1 MTSKEAYNYLLGLLE
16 SGGNMRWSL
25 VKESMDKFKELI
37 DQQSNPTLSECI
49 KEWEDREWETIY
61 RENHII
67 FRHHKTY
74 KVIEIDSI
82 NLSYKTDEWYDPERP
97 YADRLNIDEIQYIT
111 LDLHNLIHKTLKA
124 LEVEDGK

>member
-16 SGGNMRWSL
+16 SGGDMRWSL
-25 VKESMDKFKELI
+25 VKESMDKIKELI

-49 KEWEDREWETIY
+49 KEWEDRGYETIY
-61 RENHII
+61 HEKHII

-82 NLSYKTDEWYDPERP
+82 NLSYKTDEWYDPKRP

-124 LEVEDGK
+124 LEVK